1 MERNVLARACVIH
14 ARNAV
19 KSQKFDMVTNKII
32 QLMAQKQRAIGTLCE
47 RALLKTFQNRRVSSP
62 APVTMASP
70 SGDTACHQ

>member
-1 MERNVLARACVIH
+1 
-14 ARNAV
+14 
-19 KSQKFDMVTNKII
+19 MVTNKII
-32 QLMAQKQRAIGTLCE
+32 QLMAQKQRAVGTLCE